1 MKKSKVARILF
12 ISDHFFPEPF
22 LCNEIP
28 AYLHAKGFIIDV
40 LTQNPAYPE
49 GIIYK
54 GEYNPFF
61 RITRLNGIRIF
72 RFKTITGYR
81 DSIVKKIVNYI
92 WFMFASLLWAF
103 ITGYSYEY
111 VFVYHVGTLTEALP
125 LFIYKRIFGKRTS
138 IWTQD
143 IWPDSVFS
151 FGFRHTSLRLQFL
164 ECFVSLVYNSIDSI
178 MVSSPG
184 FVEKISKYVP
194 ISRKPK
200 FIPQWAPNELFI
212 KESSSI
218 VLNHDSFNFVF
229 AGNVG
234 TQQNIERLIYA
245 FEMIHVKYSNV
256 CFHIVGGGR
265 CFKEIKDLASSLK
278 MDYIYF
284 HSRIPQSQILSLLRS
299 ADSCVLSLKPNPTI
313 ELTLP
318 ARFQTYLYAERPIL
332 CVARGEAK
340 SLVSL
345 YGIGEIA
352 EPDSTESISE
362 AVSRILE
369 YSQTQR
375 NAIAEKMRSLAFSLF
390 NEKESKQKLLEGIV
404 GYPIMEINN

>member
-1 MKKSKVARILF
+1 MNKRKKYRILL
-12 ISDHFFPEPF
+12 ISDHFYPEQF

-28 AYLHAKGFIIDV
+28 AFMRDKGFNVDV
-40 LTQNPAYPE
+40 LTQNAAYPE
-49 GIIYK
+49 GMIFK
-54 GEYNPFF
+54 GEHNPIF
-61 RITRLNGIRIF
+61 RITRMNGIRIF
-72 RFKTITGYR
+72 RVKTITGYG
-81 DSIVKKIVNYI
+81 DSIIKKILNYI
-92 WFMFASLLWAF
+92 WFMLASLLWAF
-103 ITGYSYEY
+103 LTGFYYEY
-111 VFVYHVGTLTEALP
+111 IFVYHVGTLTEALP

-151 FGFRHTSLRLQFL
+151 FGFRHTLIRLKLL
-164 ECFVSLVYNSIDSI
+164 ECFVSIVYNSIDSI

-194 ISRKPK
+194 IYRKPK

-218 VLNHDSFNFVF
+218 IFDKGSFNFVF
-229 AGNVG
+229 AGNIG
-234 TQQNIERLIYA
+234 TQQNIERVIYA
-245 FEMIHVKYSNV
+245 FKIIHEKYSNA
-256 CFHIVGGGR
+256 CFHIVGGGS
-265 CFKEIKDLASSLK
+265 CLKEIKDLASSLN
-278 MDYIYF
+278 MDYIFF
-284 HSRIPQSQILSLLRS
+284 HSRIPQSQILSLLCS

-318 ARFQTYLYAERPIL
+318 AKFQTYLFAERPIL

-340 SLVSL
+340 ALVSL

-362 AVSRILE
+362 AISRILE
-369 YSQTQR
+369 YSPTQKKE
-375 NAIAEKMRSLAFSLF
+375 IAEKMHLLAFSLF
-390 NEKESKQKLLEGIV
+390 NENESKRKLLEGIV
-404 GYPIMEINN
+404 GYTITGDQ